1 MLDPKVHPFE
11 LRTANM
17 SSPGRRK
24 RPRKRTI
31 YASLTASSAAIHF
44 RLRSTAPRMFV
55 PAVVLLATCE
65 KTLLE
70 LVGWEMETIQELF
83 RYDR

>member
-1 MLDPKVHPFE
+1 
-11 LRTANM
+11 
-17 SSPGRRK
+17 
-24 RPRKRTI
+24 
-31 YASLTASSAAIHF
+31 
-44 RLRSTAPRMFV
+44 MFV
-55 PAVVLLATCE
+55 PAVVRLATCE